1 MTKKNK
7 IDWKI
12 VCTGLICLTL
22 LEIYALSV
30 GFNGTLLK
38 IVLIVIA
45 GVIGITIP
53 KEVMINILKGG
64 NDNGRK

>member
-1 MTKKNK
+1 MAKKK

-12 VCTGLICLTL
+12 VCTGLICLTAI
-22 LEIYALSV
+22 EIYALSV

-38 IVLIVIA
+38 IVLIAIA

-53 KEVMINILKGG
+53 LDKFIKN
-64 NDNGRK
+64 

>member
-1 MTKKNK
+1 MMDKKK

-12 VCTGLICLTL
+12 VCTGLICLTA
-22 LEIYALSV
+22 LEIYALSM

-38 IVLIVIA
+38 IVLIVMA

-53 KEVMINILKGG
+53 LDKFISIKH
-64 NDNGRK
+64 